1 MTHVTLNQPPALHKE
16 TLLEEERQQLLNV
29 RSSGSYEDPRSSINL
44 PYDEE
49 LHTTSV
55 ELSKEFL
62 DAAAVVVIGIGG
74 SNLGTIAV
82 HEAINGLYANELRTP
97 KAYFADTIDSNDLQA
112 LTKQLDKHYANNER
126 VVLVGI
132 SKSGGTTE
140 TIANL
145 QLLVEHK
152 KRHVDNWTND
162 VVIITGKDSKL
173 DGYAKKHHVRT
184 AYIPSGVGGRY
195 SVLSPVGIIPLAIL
209 GIDTQKL
216 LVGAR
221 KALKESLGELA
232 SSPAAQRASN
242 RHEQLTQEKDVHE
255 LFVFSKQLRS
265 VGAWTR
271 QLLAES
277 LGKDG
282 RGFTPTT
289 AVGSTDLHSVAQ
301 LRLAGKNHAHTTFLT
316 VQETA
321 RLELPGDEDF
331 SGLVED
337 LQEKPLADVLTAIAD
352 ATKHAY
358 KQAGRSYDEIVLEE
372 INEESIGYV
381 LQLLMLETMYLAAQL
396 EINAYNQPAVEKY
409 KNKTRELLQE

>member
-1 MTHVTLNQPPALHKE
+1 MVVLNHEAKLSKKE
-16 TLLEEERQQLLNV
+16 LLEQEHDKLLEV
-29 RSSGSYEDPRSSINL
+29 RSNGSYEDPRSSIHL
-44 PYDEE
+44 PYDKE

-62 DAAAVVVIGIGG
+62 DAEAVVVIGIGG

-82 HEAINGLYANELRTP
+82 HEAINGLYANELSSP

-112 LTKQLDKHYANNER
+112 LMRRLDKHYANNER

-145 QLLVEHK
+145 KLLVEHK
-152 KRHVDNWTND
+152 KRHIDNWTND

-184 AYIPSGVGGRY
+184 AYIPPGVGGRY

-221 KALKESLGELA
+221 TALKESLGELA

-242 RHEQLTQEKDVHE
+242 RYEQLTQEKDVHE

-277 LGKDG
+277 LGKEG

-301 LRLAGKNHAHTTFLT
+301 LRLAGRDHAHTTFLT
-316 VQETA
+316 VENQPPI
-321 RLELPGDEDF
+321 ELPVDEDF
-331 SGLVED
+331 SALVED
-337 LQEKPLADVLTAIAD
+337 LQEKPLANVLTAIAD

-358 KQAGRSYDEIVLEE
+358 KEAGRSYDEIILAEIREE
-372 INEESIGYV
+372 AIGYV

-396 EINAYNQPAVEKY
+396 EINAYDQPAVEQY
-409 KNKTRELLQE
+409 KTKTRELLRS